1 MCISL
6 VILDSLIKVDIFRLM
21 DESTIIRGDYSFIS
35 DEFSV
40 VANHSSTEKKIP
52 GSYPDLNKQGL
63 KEK

>member
-1 MCISL
+1 
-6 VILDSLIKVDIFRLM
+6 M